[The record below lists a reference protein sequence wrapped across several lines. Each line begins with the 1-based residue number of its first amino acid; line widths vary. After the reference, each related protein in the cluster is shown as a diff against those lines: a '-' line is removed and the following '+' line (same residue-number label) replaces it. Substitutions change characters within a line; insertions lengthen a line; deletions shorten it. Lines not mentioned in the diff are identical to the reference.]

1 MSPAVLQV
9 RLVERN
15 KYRIAHI
22 VKTVPEGALA
32 PAEGIGGAVATPVDA
47 AIVTP
52 TPTSTP
58 TPTTAT
64 VTPIPTT
71 TPTPTPTTT
80 PTTPT
85 PTSTTPT
92 DDSLMVCDVC
102 GYGAVC
108 PPIRHEGTW
117 VGEEDAELE
126 GTQMVLRSERAK
138 RSPENVV
145 GSWESAVG
153 ELLAKK
159 TRTPSC
165 FRRGTR
171 GGFWRCLCC
180 GTTVHACCLDFEG
193 HWFWYEANGTKCKN
207 HALLSRSDFVCLHC
221 ILADPFTN
229 FAASPFFVSSF
240 DTSRDRNHRRA
251 ALDGGACCVCSLA
264 TGYLTLADGDRWV
277 HKRCALA
284 VAGCQYNRTNSLW
297 GAAPRTA
304 ESFRTHVEFL
314 LPAVLPKS
322 PQLPCCVCRSRQG
335 LLVKCSFS
343 GCSHFFHP
351 SCIQQQLCLCV
362 PTEKGLMLRCV
373 NHLPA
378 GYVFDATLKAVVEE
392 AEVTTATF
400 VQGVASQLQAIRGEW
415 QRMATRMVA
424 RYRDQRRAVENCVEV
439 VRNTH
444 ERKLCHSF
452 VQNEHVL
459 CVEKSA
465 LLVRCGVE
473 EMEAVRP
480 LLRVAVEKVL
490 AWNAS
495 VVVSVRPERV
505 KVKESE
511 SEEETEST
519 TYVSEDSEEEE
530 MRRRKERKRM
540 MEEKRAE
547 ERRRKRRGERMRRRE
562 EEEKREREEEERLRR
577 EEEERL
583 RREEEERKRREEEE
597 RKRKEEEERL
607 RKEEEERKKRE
618 EEERKRKEE
627 ERRKKEEERK
637 RMEEEK
643 RKEEEERLKK
653 EEEEKEEKKRL
664 KREERNRKKRE
675 ERRKKREEEERK
687 KREKEEKRMREKE
700 ERLKKE
706 EEERKRREEARKKRE
721 EERKRR
727 EEEKREEEARK
738 KKEADRRK
746 QASNALKR
754 THSLPSPPSKRA
766 ATTPF
771 PSISKGV
778 SPSVISFLQ
787 CQNLD
792 KSRTPL
798 SKDEMEAIFATPDYR
813 FLSSKS
819 EWSEMIRISQSKAPR
834 RCVFVRI
841 APFFDA

>member
-1 MSPAVLQV
+1 MLQV

-15 KYRIAHI
+15 KYRIAHV

-32 PAEGIGGAVATPVDA
+32 PAEGISGAVATPVDA
-47 AIVTP
+47 ATV
-52 TPTSTP
+52 TPTST
-58 TPTTAT
+58 T
-64 VTPIPTT
+64 PTT
-71 TPTPTPTTT
+71 TPTPIPTIT
-80 PTTPT
+80 
-85 PTSTTPT
+85 TTPT

-145 GSWESAVG
+145 GSWEGAVG

-171 GGFWRCLCC
+171 GDFWRCLCC

-193 HWFWYEANGTKCKN
+193 HWFWYEANGTKCKSR
-207 HALLSRSDFVCLHC
+207 ALLSRSDFVCLHC

-547 ERRRKRRGERMRRRE
+547 ERRRKRREERMRRRE
-562 EEEKREREEEERLRR
+562 
-577 EEEERL
+577 
-583 RREEEERKRREEEE
+583 
-597 RKRKEEEERL
+597 
-607 RKEEEERKKRE
+607 
-618 EEERKRKEE
+618 
-627 ERRKKEEERK
+627 
-637 RMEEEK
+637 
-643 RKEEEERLKK
+643 
-653 EEEEKEEKKRL
+653 
-664 KREERNRKKRE
+664 
-675 ERRKKREEEERK
+675 
-687 KREKEEKRMREKE
+687 
-700 ERLKKE
+700 
-706 EEERKRREEARKKRE
+706 
-721 EERKRR
+721 
-727 EEEKREEEARK
+727 
-738 KKEADRRK
+738 
-746 QASNALKR
+746 
-754 THSLPSPPSKRA
+754 
-766 ATTPF
+766 
-771 PSISKGV
+771 
-778 SPSVISFLQ
+778 
-787 CQNLD
+787 
-792 KSRTPL
+792 
-798 SKDEMEAIFATPDYR
+798 
-813 FLSSKS
+813 
-819 EWSEMIRISQSKAPR
+819 
-834 RCVFVRI
+834 
-841 APFFDA
+841 

>member
-1 MSPAVLQV
+1 MLQV

-15 KYRIAHI
+15 KYRIAHV

-32 PAEGIGGAVATPVDA
+32 PAEGISGAVATPVDA
-47 AIVTP
+47 ATV
-52 TPTSTP
+52 TPTST
-58 TPTTAT
+58 T
-64 VTPIPTT
+64 PTT
-71 TPTPTPTTT
+71 TPTPIPTIT
-80 PTTPT
+80 
-85 PTSTTPT
+85 TTPT

-145 GSWESAVG
+145 GSWEGAVG

-171 GGFWRCLCC
+171 GDFWRCLCC

-193 HWFWYEANGTKCKN
+193 HWFWYEANGTKCKSR
-207 HALLSRSDFVCLHC
+207 ALLSRSDFVCLHC

-547 ERRRKRRGERMRRRE
+547 ERRRKRREERMRRRE
-562 EEEKREREEEERLRR
+562 EEEKREREEEKRL
-577 EEEERL
+577 
-583 RREEEERKRREEEE
+583 
-597 RKRKEEEERL
+597 
-607 RKEEEERKKRE
+607 KRE

-706 EEERKRREEARKKRE
+706 EEERKRKEEARKKRE

-746 QASNALKR
+746 QAFSALKR

-771 PSISKGV
+771 PSIAKGV

-787 CQNLD
+787 RQNLD
-792 KSRTPL
+792 KSRTSL

-834 RCVFVRI
+834 KCVFVRI

>member
-32 PAEGIGGAVATPVDA
+32 PAEGVGGAVATPVEA
-47 AIVTP
+47 AT
-52 TPTSTP
+52 TTATA
-58 TPTTAT
+58 TAT
-64 VTPIPTT
+64 VTTT
-71 TPTPTPTTT
+71 N
-80 PTTPT
+80 
-85 PTSTTPT
+85 T
-92 DDSLMVCDVC
+92 DDSLTVCDVC
-102 GYGAVC
+102 GYGEVC

-117 VGEEDAELE
+117 VGEEDAEPE
-126 GTQMVLRSERAK
+126 GTQMVLRSERTK
-138 RSPENVV
+138 RSPESVV
-145 GSWESAVG
+145 GSWEDAVG

-171 GGFWRCLCC
+171 GCFWRCLCC
-180 GTTVHACCLDFEG
+180 GTTVHEGCMDFEG
-193 HWFWYEANGTKCKN
+193 HWFWYEASGTKCKSR
-207 HALLSRSDFVCLHC
+207 ALSSCPDFVCLHC

-351 SCIQQQLCLCV
+351 SCIQQHLCLCV

-378 GYVFDATLKAVVEE
+378 GYVFDATLNAVVEE
-392 AEVTTATF
+392 TEVTTATF

-424 RYRDQRRAVENCVEV
+424 RYRDQRRAVENCVESV
-439 VRNTH
+439 VNTH

-473 EMEAVRP
+473 GMEAVLP

-495 VVVSVRPERV
+495 VVVPERPERV

-547 ERRRKRRGERMRRRE
+547 ERRRRRREERMRRE
-562 EEEKREREEEERLRR
+562 EEEKREREEEERRKR

-583 RREEEERKRREEEE
+583 RREEEERKRKEEEE
-597 RKRKEEEERL
+597 RKRKEEEERKK
-607 RKEEEERKKRE
+607 KEE

-627 ERRKKEEERK
+627 EEEERKKKEEEERK

-643 RKEEEERLKK
+643 RKEEEEKK
-653 EEEEKEEKKRL
+653 EKERL

-675 ERRKKREEEERK
+675 ERRKKKEEEERK
-687 KREKEEKRMREKE
+687 KREKEERRVREKE

-706 EEERKRREEARKKRE
+706 EEERKRKEETRKKRE
-721 EERKRR
+721 EEKKRR
-727 EEEKREEEARK
+727 EEEKKREEEARK

-754 THSLPSPPSKRA
+754 THSPPSPPSKRV
-766 ATTPF
+766 ATIPF

-787 CQNLD
+787 RQNLD
-792 KSRTPL
+792 KNRTPL

-834 RCVFVRI
+834 KCVFVRI
-841 APFFDA
+841 GLCVDA

>member
-32 PAEGIGGAVATPVDA
+32 PAEGISGAVATPVDA
-47 AIVTP
+47 ATV
-52 TPTSTP
+52 TPTST
-58 TPTTAT
+58 T
-64 VTPIPTT
+64 PTT
-71 TPTPTPTTT
+71 TPTPIPTIT
-80 PTTPT
+80 
-85 PTSTTPT
+85 TTPT

-126 GTQMVLRSERAK
+126 GIQMVLRSERAK

-145 GSWESAVG
+145 GSWEGAVG

-171 GGFWRCLCC
+171 GDFWRCLCC

-193 HWFWYEANGTKCKN
+193 HWFWYEANGTKCKSR
-207 HALLSRSDFVCLHC
+207 ALLSRSDFVCLHC

-511 SEEETEST
+511 SEETEST

-547 ERRRKRRGERMRRRE
+547 ERRRKRREERMRRRE

-577 EEEERL
+577 EEEERK

-607 RKEEEERKKRE
+607 RKVEEERKKRE

-627 ERRKKEEERK
+627 ERRKKEEERKRMEEEKRKEEEERK

-706 EEERKRREEARKKRE
+706 EEERKRKEEARKKRE

-746 QASNALKR
+746 QASSALKR

-771 PSISKGV
+771 PSIAKGV

-787 CQNLD
+787 RQNLD
-792 KSRTPL
+792 KSRTSL

-834 RCVFVRI
+834 KCVFVRI